1 MARLSHRLS
10 HGGGPGKSGV
20 KKWKALA
27 LLLVVLAVMAASAGV
42 WLMTTKTAL
51 VWLGSTASDLSKGK
65 LTLEGLDGALS
76 GEGISAHVVRF
87 ASDSLVVTARGV
99 RLQWQ
104 PQALASRR
112 LEITALVAGDIEI
125 VSPPSS
131 EPDSLPESLELPLA
145 VSIRKLDIGSLR
157 LLSEAGAKPEFTATE
172 LMASLES
179 DGHTHHVSG
188 LRTTLEFGTFSASGQ
203 LAGTRPFDLDA
214 RMELAGL
221 AITMDT
227 GLPETPEARISAIL
241 AGNLEQLKV
250 KAEGTSAGDAGLA
263 GNAEAE
269 LQPYSPLKVANLRLA
284 LTGLDPRAFS
294 PTAPKAELALQ
305 ADFRQ
310 TGPGRLS
317 GNLTGSNNA
326 SATLDQ
332 GGLPVQAIRAQ
343 AMLST
348 DSVQFDELAL
358 VMPGG
363 GTISGTAGWQGMQKK
378 ASADLTVS
386 RIDPARLDTRL
397 RSANISGTVRLSGD
411 ENNQRGV
418 LSLKD
423 RKLQMDVVFM
433 KAGDMLTLEKMHL
446 RHGRSSLA
454 GMGEFGFNKPRP
466 LRFEGSLQRF
476 DISAFAQGPRTDLNA
491 TLKVVGEL
499 ESEPKSQPAGVVHFR
514 MGNSQI
520 AGQPV
525 TGHGRVE
532 LARYDPGS
540 KRPEGNGEI
549 ELRVGVNRL
558 AARGGF
564 GRPGDKLEL
573 DLAAPALAQIRQG
586 LGGSLNALGV
596 VESSLAGLGQGG
608 TRLPDMRFTVEGKG
622 LTFNGSHT
630 LATLAAEG
638 GLQADAIAL
647 KLSLTDYAEE
657 AKIRLRRLD
666 IDVEGSHSRHRLQ
679 AAVLTGGG
687 QNVALKARGGIKAA
701 PRWQDAQWAG
711 EAYELSGT
719 GQLPFHLASPA
730 ALQVSS
736 AHFFLGAANL
746 AVAGG
751 SVHIGGIE
759 WTPQQWSSRGNFTRI
774 GLRAHADRGDS
785 GSRGKQ
791 EETGPQP
798 LRLGGEWDVASATQ
812 LKGSLRVARE
822 SGDWVLPG
830 DSPFPLGLQTLELAA
845 NAGGGRIMAE
855 LKAQGK
861 HLGLAS
867 ATAIVPVTRSDT
879 ALGWTVL
886 PDAALSGHISVSM
899 EDISW
904 AGAAFDNTNNL
915 RTGGQL
921 ALEADLVGTFATPR
935 LMGRIR
941 GDRLAL
947 ALLDQGVRLEQGILA
962 ARFTEDALHMETL
975 DFTAP
980 HQPMPPDPL
989 LKHLKIEKGPGKLRA
1004 SGVMDLAGTRGD
1016 LEITA
1021 SLLPLAQRADRWI
1034 LASGEGRATLENN
1047 VLTLR
1052 GRLAAD
1058 AGLLAQPTAGRP
1070 HLPDD
1075 VIVIEENASAEHGQ
1089 QQADRK
1095 GLRIRM
1101 EATLDLGNRFFIRA
1115 SGLEGRLDGQLRLQE
1130 EPGQPLRATGTITAR
1145 DTKFEAYG
1153 QNLTVERGIVNFQ
1166 GPLDDPALNVL
1177 AVRKGLAVQAG
1188 VEVTGS
1194 VRQPKVRLVSTPNV
1208 PDLEKLSWIT
1218 LGRAPGGKA
1227 DASLLLAAAG
1237 SILGGQA
1244 GGVTEKITRAIGVD
1258 ELVIRQSG
1266 VDALT
1271 GQVGVVGKRL
1281 SDKVYISYEQGLT
1294 AVAGVTKLTYNLT
1307 PHITFVTRAGMDN
1320 AIDVL
1325 YTLRFD

>member
-1 MARLSHRLS
+1 MARLSHESRS
-10 HGGGPGKSGV
+10 AMPGV

-27 LLLVVLAVMAASAGV
+27 LLLVVLAVIAASAGV
-42 WLMTTKTAL
+42 WLMTTKSAL
-51 VWLGSTASDLSKGK
+51 VWLGSAASHASKGK

-76 GEGISAHVVRF
+76 EEAISARAVRF
-87 ASDSLVVTARGV
+87 ESDNLTVIARDV
-99 RLQWQ
+99 RLQWR
-104 PQALASRR
+104 PQALAARR
-112 LEITALVAGDIEI
+112 LEIAALVAGDVEI
-125 VSPPSS
+125 VSPPSP

-157 LLSEAGAKPEFTATE
+157 VLGEVGAKPEFAATE

-188 LRTTLEFGTFSASGQ
+188 LRTRLEFGTFSASGR
-203 LAGTRPFDLDA
+203 LAGTKPFDLEA

-221 AITMDT
+221 AIAADK
-227 GLPETPEARISAIL
+227 GSPETPEARISATL
-241 AGNLEQLKV
+241 GGNLEQLKV
-250 KAEGTSAGDAGLA
+250 KAEGESARDAGLT

-269 LQPYSPLKVANLRLA
+269 LQPYSPLKIASLRLA

-294 PTAPKAELALQ
+294 PVAPKADLALQ

-317 GNLTGSNNA
+317 GGLTGRNGV
-326 SATLDQ
+326 SATFDQ
-332 GGLPVQAIRAQ
+332 GGLPIQAIRAQ

-348 DSVQFDELAL
+348 ESVQFDELDL
-358 VMPGG
+358 VMAGG
-363 GTISGTAGWQGMQKK
+363 GTISGTAGWQGTQKK
-378 ASADLTVS
+378 ATADLAVS

-397 RSANISGTVRLSGD
+397 RSANISGTIRLSGD
-411 ENNQRGV
+411 ENDQRGV
-418 LSLKD
+418 VSLKD
-423 RKLQMDVVFM
+423 RKLQMDVVFV
-433 KAGDMLTLEKMHL
+433 KAGDMLALEKMRL

-454 GMGEFGFNKPRP
+454 GTGEFGFNKPQP

-476 DISAFAQGPRTDLNA
+476 DISAFAQVPRTDLNA
-491 TLKVVGEL
+491 TLKLAGEL
-499 ESEPKSQPAGVVHFR
+499 ESEPENQPSGVIHFR

-549 ELRVGVNRL
+549 ELRLGANRL

-586 LGGSLNALGV
+586 LGGSLNALGI
-596 VESSLAGLGQGG
+596 VESSLAGLGQDGG
-608 TRLPDMRFTVEGKG
+608 RLPDMRFTVEGKG
-622 LTFNGSHT
+622 LTLNSSDT

-638 GLQADAIAL
+638 GLRAGAIAL

-657 AKIRLRRLD
+657 AEIRLRRLD
-666 IDVEGSHSRHRLQ
+666 IEVEGSNSRHRLQ
-679 AAVLTGGG
+679 AGALTGAG
-687 QNVALKARGGIKAA
+687 QNLALQARGGIKAG
-701 PRWQDAQWAG
+701 PRWQDAHWAG
-711 EAYELSGT
+711 EVYELSGT
-719 GQLPFHLASPA
+719 GQLPFHLASTA

-736 AHFFLGAANL
+736 AHFSLGAANL

-751 SVHIGGIE
+751 SVRIGGIE
-759 WTPQQWSSRGNFTRI
+759 WTPRQWSSRGNFTRI
-774 GLRAHADRGDS
+774 GLRAHADREDS

-791 EETGPQP
+791 EEAGPEP
-798 LRLGGEWDVASATQ
+798 LRLGGEWDIASTTQ
-812 LKGSLRVARE
+812 LKGSLRIARE

-830 DSPFPLGLQTLELAA
+830 DSPFPLGLKTLELAA
-845 NAGGGRIMAE
+845 NAGGDAITAE

-867 ATAIVPVTRSDT
+867 GIATVPVTRSDT

-886 PDAALSGHISVSM
+886 PHAAIGGHISVNM

-921 ALEADLVGTFATPR
+921 ALEADLVGTLATPR

-980 HQPMPPDPL
+980 HQPVPEDPL
-989 LKHLKIEKGPGKLRA
+989 LKHLKMEKGPGKLRA

-1021 SLLPLAQRADRWI
+1021 SLLPLAQRSDRWI
-1034 LASGEGRATLENN
+1034 IASGEGRATLENN
-1047 VLTLR
+1047 SLTLR

-1075 VIVIEENASAEHGQ
+1075 VIVIDETASIGHGQ

-1115 SGLEGRLDGQLRLQE
+1115 SGLEGRLDGQLHLQE
-1130 EPGQPLRATGTITAR
+1130 EPGQPLRATGAITAR

-1244 GGVTEKITRAIGVD
+1244 GGVTEKITRTIGVD

-1281 SDKVYISYEQGLT
+1281 SDKAYISYEQGLT

-1307 PHITFVTRAGMDN
+1307 PKITLITRAGMDN
-1320 AIDVL
+1320 AIDVA
-1325 YTLRFD
+1325 YTLGFD